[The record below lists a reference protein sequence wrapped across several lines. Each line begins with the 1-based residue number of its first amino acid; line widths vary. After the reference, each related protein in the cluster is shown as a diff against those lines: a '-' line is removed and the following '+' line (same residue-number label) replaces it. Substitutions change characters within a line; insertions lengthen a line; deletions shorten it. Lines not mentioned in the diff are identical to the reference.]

1 MARIKRS
8 GIGGNYRVGRGKP
21 PLATQFKKGRSG
33 NPAGRKKGSQNI
45 STVLH
50 KELNRTVTVREDG
63 VARKM
68 SKQDALLKSI
78 IAKALQGDP
87 KATQTVVNMVE
98 RSAAKM
104 PAEPDMTVDAT
115 DMELLEKYLPYL
127 NELVKRRRE

>member
-1 MARIKRS
+1 MAAKSKRKVS
-8 GIGGNYRVGRGKP
+8 AGYKVGRGKTP
-21 PLATQFKKGRSG
+21 VETRFKKGQSG

-45 STVLH
+45 STVLR

-78 IAKALQGDP
+78 VAKALQGDP

-104 PAEPDMTVDAT
+104 PSEPDMTLDAT
-115 DMELLEKYLPYL
+115 DIELLEKYLPHL
-127 NELVKRRRE
+127 TELVKRSRQ